1 MRTVRMLVLAL
12 VVLAAVPQAADA
24 RRHAKLVPAR
34 LDPLT
39 LHGSGFR
46 RFERVRVTVTPV
58 GGSPTSK
65 RVRANRHGSFR
76 VTFRRVR
83 AGGNGLEAVAA
94 GRRGSRA
101 SFQFA
106 SGLGL

>member
-12 VVLAAVPQAADA
+12 VVLAAAPQAADA
-24 RRHAKLVPAR
+24 RRHAKLVPAG

-46 RFERVRVTVTPV
+46 RFERIRVTVTPV
-58 GGSPTSK
+58 IGAPATK

-76 VTFRRVR
+76 VTFRRLR
-83 AGGNGLEAVAA
+83 ADGNGLEAVAV

-101 SFQFA
+101 SFQYS
-106 SGLGL
+106 SGVGF